1 MGKQPLEGVD
11 LDQFARM
18 ALDEAR
24 LHADDNDRLSQN
36 WSQIA
41 LAAAILQLA
50 RTQQDKQN

>member
-1 MGKQPLEGVD
+1 MAKREPLAGED
-11 LDQFARM
+11 LDQFIRA

-41 LAAAILQLA
+41 LAAAIFQL
-50 RTQQDKQN
+50 TQKGIPTR